1 MPTPWSFYGRAEQ
14 VGQIDAILARGHW
27 FMCSLQGRRRIGK
40 SELLRHVLASKPG
53 LRSIWCQLPDGQE
66 AHAVAALKA
75 ALAVSEDANV
85 AARAPAVTDFAS
97 FARVVADLCRDGFVV
112 VLDEFQFLC
121 RPALH
126 PLASFLQEQVDRLRN
141 TLTGGLF
148 VLGSLQ
154 TEMEAVLADRNAPLF
169 GRRTHSIELTHW
181 DFADLVQLY
190 RAQGV
195 ESPSQW
201 LTLWSLFEGVPKY
214 YKDAHDYG
222 VLEMPTE
229 GFLDA
234 ALARMFLDKG
244 SAVRV
249 EADTWLLKE
258 LKGRNLAIVD
268 FIARNPGKYSGDIVA
283 GVAAQGEN
291 LRVNLG
297 HLVDRFKVVTHLQ
310 PIFAGTGS
318 RSSRYYLADN
328 FTQAWFAFGKPLVGL
343 GELAAPD
350 RALAQ
355 VRPTVFVHEGYS
367 FEKLVRG
374 LHAECSRKSVDFP
387 LDVLSGFW
395 NKARLVERSIELD
408 LVAVDRERRHV
419 RFGSCKRS
427 AAIHAGTLGDFEK
440 HIHAFLLTLEGK
452 PLRDYQIERMLFAP
466 EFKPDERAALEAKGT
481 YRCRDLRDYAAM
493 F

>member
-1 MPTPWSFYGRAEQ
+1 MATTWSFYGRTDELGKVEA
-14 VGQIDAILARGHW
+14 VLSRAHW

-40 SELLRHVLASKPG
+40 SELLRHVLANRAD
-53 LRSIWCQLPDGQE
+53 LRAVWCQLPDGQE
-66 AHAVAALKA
+66 AHAVAALRA
-75 ALAVSEDANV
+75 ALAVSENPDV
-85 AARAPAVTDFAS
+85 AARAGAVNDFAS
-97 FARVVADLCRDGFVV
+97 FARVIADLCREGFVV

-121 RPALH
+121 RPALQ
-126 PLASFLQEQVDRLRN
+126 PLASFLQEQVDQLRN
-141 TLTGGLF
+141 TSRGGLF

-169 GRRTHSIELTHW
+169 GRRTDSIELTHW
-181 DFADLVQLY
+181 DFADLVQMY
-190 RAQGV
+190 RSQGL

-214 YKDAHDYG
+214 YKDAHGYG
-222 VLEMPTE
+222 LLGLSAV
-229 GFLDA
+229 GFLEA
-234 ALARMFLDKG
+234 VLARMFLDKG
-244 SAVRV
+244 SAVRA

-283 GVAAQGEN
+283 AVAAQGEN

-297 HLVDRFKVVTHLQ
+297 HLVDRYKVVAQLQ
-310 PIFAGTGS
+310 PIFAGAGS

-355 VRPTVFVHEGYS
+355 VLPTVLVHEGFS
-367 FEKLVRG
+367 FEKLIRG

-395 NKARLVERSIELD
+395 NKARLAERSIELD
-408 LVAVDRERRHV
+408 VVAVNHESRNV

-427 AAIHAGTLGDFEK
+427 ASIHAGTLGDFEK
-440 HIHAFLLTLEGK
+440 HIHAFLLTPEGK
-452 PLRDYQIERMLFAP
+452 RLRDYRAERMLFAP
-466 EFKPDERAALEAKGT
+466 EFAPDERSTLEARGA
-481 YRCRDLRDYAAM
+481 YRCRDLRDYAAL